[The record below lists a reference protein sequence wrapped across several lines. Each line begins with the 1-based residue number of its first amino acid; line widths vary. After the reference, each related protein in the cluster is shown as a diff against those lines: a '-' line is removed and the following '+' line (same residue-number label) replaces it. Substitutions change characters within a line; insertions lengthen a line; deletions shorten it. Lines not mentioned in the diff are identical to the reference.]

1 MTREL
6 VLMLLCVLHCTNL
19 TWVPTVSKQI
29 ETGGNGGAAQRWRT
43 RMFAHA
49 RSFSVA
55 VVLTAAS
62 LFGLAGEAAAMQCAN
77 HDSMAKTLTGKFK
90 ETRRAMGVV
99 NSTAVMEVFMS
110 PQGTWTVVVTDTR
123 GIACIAASGD
133 EWQDVPV
140 AVSGLES

>member
-1 MTREL
+1 
-6 VLMLLCVLHCTNL
+6 
-19 TWVPTVSKQI
+19 
-29 ETGGNGGAAQRWRT
+29 
-43 RMFAHA
+43 MFAHT
-49 RSFSVA
+49 RSLCFAA
-55 VVLTAAS
+55 VFTAAS

-77 HDSMAKTLTGKFK
+77 HDNMAKTLTGKFK

>member
-1 MTREL
+1 
-6 VLMLLCVLHCTNL
+6 MLLCILHCTNL
-19 TWVPTVSKQI
+19 TWIFVVSKQI

-43 RMFAHA
+43 QMFVHA
-49 RSFSVA
+49 RTFSVA
-55 VVLTAAS
+55 IVLTAAS

-77 HDSMAKTLTGKFK
+77 HDSIAKALTGKFK

>member
-1 MTREL
+1 
-6 VLMLLCVLHCTNL
+6 
-19 TWVPTVSKQI
+19 
-29 ETGGNGGAAQRWRT
+29 
-43 RMFAHA
+43 MFAHA
-49 RSFSVA
+49 RSLISA
-55 VVLTAAS
+55 AVLTAAS

-77 HDSMAKTLTGKFK
+77 HDSMAKALTVKFK

-133 EWQDVPV
+133 GWQDVPV
-140 AVSGLES
+140 AVVGLES

>member
-1 MTREL
+1 MSRTGEVEPVARCTRTEPE
-6 VLMLLCVLHCTNL
+6 HEPSRENREAST
-19 TWVPTVSKQI
+19 TR
-29 ETGGNGGAAQRWRT
+29 AA
-43 RMFAHA
+43 
-49 RSFSVA
+49 
-55 VVLTAAS
+55 VLTAAS

-90 ETRRAMGVV
+90 ESRRAMGVV